1 MMKDKLWTRSF
12 LAVAGG
18 NFLLFFAFYLLL
30 PVLPMYLMEQFG
42 SNKATV
48 GVILSSYTI
57 TALFVRPFAGY
68 MVDTFPRKPLQL
80 ICYGVFTLFFGGY
93 LLAGTLLLFA
103 VIRAMHGLAFGMV
116 TVSNSTVAIDV
127 MPSSRRGEGI
137 GYYGVS
143 SNLAMAMG
151 PTVSLYILDAFRN
164 YDS

>member
-68 MVDTFPRKPLQL
+68 MVDTFPRKALE
-80 ICYGVFTLFFGGY
+80 LFC
-93 LLAGTLLLFA
+93 
-103 VIRAMHGLAFGMV
+103 
-116 TVSNSTVAIDV
+116 
-127 MPSSRRGEGI
+127 
-137 GYYGVS
+137 
-143 SNLAMAMG
+143 
-151 PTVSLYILDAFRN
+151 
-164 YDS
+164 

>member
-57 TALFVRPFAGY
+57 TALFVRLLQ
-68 MVDTFPRKPLQL
+68 DTWSIHFP
-80 ICYGVFTLFFGGY
+80 
-93 LLAGTLLLFA
+93 
-103 VIRAMHGLAFGMV
+103 
-116 TVSNSTVAIDV
+116 VSRYS
-127 MPSSRRGEGI
+127 
-137 GYYGVS
+137 
-143 SNLAMAMG
+143 
-151 PTVSLYILDAFRN
+151 
-164 YDS
+164 

>member
-80 ICYGVFTLFFGGY
+80 ICYGVFTLFFGRSHCHCQITAY
-93 LLAGTLLLFA
+93 S
-103 VIRAMHGLAFGMV
+103 I
-116 TVSNSTVAIDV
+116 IC
-127 MPSSRRGEGI
+127 SRQNR
-137 GYYGVS
+137 
-143 SNLAMAMG
+143 LQ
-151 PTVSLYILDAFRN
+151 R
-164 YDS
+164 